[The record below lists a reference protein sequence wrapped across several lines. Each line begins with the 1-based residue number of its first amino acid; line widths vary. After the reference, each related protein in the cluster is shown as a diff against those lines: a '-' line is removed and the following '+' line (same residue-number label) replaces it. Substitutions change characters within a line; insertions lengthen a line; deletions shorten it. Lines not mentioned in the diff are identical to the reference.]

1 MGRTYRG
8 QEKEYLKKKYNE
20 FRKIRKS
27 KRVKEEDKPK
37 KDQRRVVEE
46 SDDYVVNTN
55 WDSVEGDDDRPY

>member
-1 MGRTYRG
+1 MGRTFRG
-8 QEKEYLKKKYNE
+8 SEKEWMKKKYNE